1 MGNSGEQGGIMKKKL
16 DKSTAEWNMFADFW
30 KIVQEYYIPEN
41 TDDYW
46 KKLTVEH
53 HEFIDKYRDIPLAVD
68 MIDAF
73 WRDCRRKLKEE

>member
-1 MGNSGEQGGIMKKKL
+1 MKKKL

-30 KIVQEYYIPEN
+30 NIVQEYYIPEN

-53 HEFIDKYRDIPLAVD
+53 LEFIDKYRDIPLAVE

-73 WRDCRRKLKEE
+73 WMDCRRKLKEE